1 MGWCENAGFA
11 GAAGAG
17 AVAAAGGGGDDAA
30 EAAPDRD
37 SLGLV
42 WRTAALHS
50 LGCWWLR
57 LTGEWRC
64 WC

>member
-1 MGWCENAGFA
+1 MGWCEIAGFA
-11 GAAGAG
+11 GA
-17 AVAAAGGGGDDAA
+17 AAAGGGGDDAA
-30 EAAPDRD
+30 EAAPADRD

-57 LTGEWRC
+57 LTEGWWC

>member
-1 MGWCENAGFA
+1 MGWCENAADFA
-11 GAAGAG
+11 GGAG
-17 AVAAAGGGGDDAA
+17 AVAVVVGGDGAA

-50 LGCWWLR
+50 LGCCWWLR
-57 LTGEWRC
+57 LTGWL
-64 WC
+64 WWG